1 MNAAISNVDGSNVDG
16 SKLSLASG
24 AFAMAAALTVLFNT
38 ALSWAKDAYR
48 PLLIWMNGIAGHNW
62 TTQGL
67 ADLILFLGL
76 GLIFAKSHW
85 TKGIAANKLILFLTV
100 SVAIAGVGLFTWYA
114 LF

>member
-16 SKLSLASG
+16 SNLDGSKLSGASG

-48 PLLIWMNGIAGHNW
+48 PLLVWMNGIAGHNW

-76 GLIFAKSHW
+76 GLILAKTGW
-85 TKGIAANKLILFLTV
+85 ADRIAPGRLISFLTV
-100 SVAIAGVGLFTWYA
+100 AVI
-114 LF
+114 

>member
-1 MNAAISNVDGSNVDG
+1 MNAATSNVDD

-48 PLLIWMNGIAGHNW
+48 PLLVWMNGIAGHNW

-85 TKGIAANKLILFLTV
+85 TESIAANKLILFLTV
-100 SVAIAGVGLFTWYA
+100 AVAIAGVGLFAWYA